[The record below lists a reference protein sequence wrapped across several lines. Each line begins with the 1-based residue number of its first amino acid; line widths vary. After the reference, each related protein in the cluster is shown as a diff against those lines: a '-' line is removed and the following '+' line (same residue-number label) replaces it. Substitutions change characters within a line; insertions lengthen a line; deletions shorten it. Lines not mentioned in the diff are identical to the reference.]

1 MANIRTARRSGL
13 VLRGGRNRRDTL
25 WGSTPAAITTLAAAS
40 TATLVASLS
49 AAALALRPF
58 TIVRIRGYWFVDSDQ
73 SAASEDYGAAIGC
86 CVVSDQSVA
95 IGVTAVPT
103 PETDRGS
110 DLWMLHETMYGS
122 FQFGTAV
129 GFETLSGNAV
139 DSKAMRKVEEGQDF
153 ILVVE
158 TPATVSSAR
167 IQTADRFLV
176 KLH

>member
-1 MANIRTARRSGL
+1 
-13 VLRGGRNRRDTL
+13 
-25 WGSTPAAITTLAAAS
+25 
-40 TATLVASLS
+40 
-49 AAALALRPF
+49 
-58 TIVRIRGYWFVDSDQ
+58 
-73 SAASEDYGAAIGC
+73 
-86 CVVSDQSVA
+86 
-95 IGVTAVPT
+95 
-103 PETDRGS
+103 
-110 DLWMLHETMYGS
+110 MYGS